1 MFPFHFASL
10 LIRCRPDAG
19 GDSNEKPTFQ
29 GCLRAVG
36 SLTSPQRHA
45 SSCGDRVER
54 QEKSGG
60 RGGFPGGNP
69 HRLSSLSPPGDPT
82 MGPCVRAPAI
92 SVPHGC
98 KRTFGPLMAH
108 RAVNPR
114 KGIRVLARCLPY
126 PECERLPF
134 APERV
139 EASLPWSCNKLPG
152 PLSRMETDDRRVC

>member
-1 MFPFHFASL
+1 MS
-10 LIRCRPDAG
+10 
-19 GDSNEKPTFQ
+19 
-29 GCLRAVG
+29 
-36 SLTSPQRHA
+36 
-45 SSCGDRVER
+45 SSCWILDIATETRVFLWR
-54 QEKSGG
+54 SSGET
-60 RGGFPGGNP
+60 RKIWWPRWFPWWEP
-69 HRLSSLSPPGDPT
+69 HRLSPLSPPGDPT

-139 EASLPWSCNKLPG
+139 EASPPWSCNKLPG
-152 PLSRMETDDRRVC
+152 PSSRMETDDRRVW